1 MYSFDYITITN
12 STIGTTIF
20 NSIVIPDSFRLTLL
34 LQSFSNQLISY
45 KSLKQNSLYQDLQ
58 NMIKQALF

>member
-45 KSLKQNSLYQDLQ
+45 KSLKQNSFYQDLQ

>member
-20 NSIVIPDSFRLTLL
+20 NSIVIPDSFRLSLL
-34 LQSFSNQLISY
+34 LQSFSNQLITY
-45 KSLKQNSLYQDLQ
+45 KSLKQNSFYQDLQ